1 VTARKIKRRQPT
13 RPLRESD
20 DLLRLLVSHV
30 QDYAIFMLDPRGYI
44 ISWNEGAQ
52 RIKGYSESEIVGD
65 HMSRFYAPED
75 IERGQPEHLLK
86 VAEDEGR
93 AEDEGWRV
101 RKDGARFWANVV
113 ITALRDDSGQ
123 LRGFGKVTRDLTGRR
138 EVELTLRTLTGR
150 LMSAQD
156 EERRKVSRELHDNTS
171 PVVAA
176 LISKL
181 YTGQK
186 QVRPGNTP
194 LNQTMAESITLAED
208 LSTALRTVSYLLHP
222 PLLDESGLV
231 PSLRLFLH
239 GFSSRTG
246 VRIEADFATS
256 VRRLHPDEEIALFRF
271 AQECL
276 SIFHRHSQRPAIRV
290 RLGMRKGMIAL
301 EMIDEERGLP
311 VEVVE
316 SLCAGRA
323 AGLGDGLTAMRERL
337 LHLGG
342 NLDVHLTDHEG
353 LVMTG
358 LLPRHEPAP
367 SAG

>member
-1 VTARKIKRRQPT
+1 VGARKIKRRQPA
-13 RPLRESD
+13 RALRDLEG
-20 DLLRLLVSHV
+20 LLRLLVSHV
-30 QDYAIFMLDPRGYI
+30 QDYAIFMLDPKGYI
-44 ISWNEGAQ
+44 ISWNEGAE
-52 RIKGYSESEIVGD
+52 RIKGYSEAEIVGH

-75 IERGQPEHLLK
+75 VERGQPQHLFK

-93 AEDEGWRV
+93 VEDEGWRV
-101 RKDGARFWANVV
+101 RKDGTRFWADVV

-156 EERRKVSRELHDNTS
+156 EERRKISRELHDNTS
-171 PVVAA
+171 PVIAA

-181 YTGQK
+181 YSGRK

-194 LNQTMAESITLAED
+194 LMETMGECITLAED

-222 PLLDESGLV
+222 PLLDESGLA

-246 VRIEADFATS
+246 ARIETDFAAA
-256 VRRLHPDEEIALFRF
+256 VPRLHPDSEIALFRF

-276 SIFHRHSQRPAIRV
+276 AIFHRHSQRSAIRV
-290 RLGMRKGMIAL
+290 RLDVREGLIAL
-301 EMIDEERGLP
+301 DMLDEERRLP
-311 VEVVE
+311 AEVVAH
-316 SLCAGRA
+316 LCAGRA
-323 AGLGDGLTAMRERL
+323 TDPGDGLTGMRARL
-337 LHLGG
+337 LQLGG
-342 NLDVHLTDHEG
+342 RLDVRLTPDQR

-358 LLPRHEPAP
+358 MLPRHTPAH
-367 SAG
+367 